1 MKFRKETLF
10 LKRKSF
16 WKLFS
21 TMLLISAFKVSNF
34 YTNLYESLL
43 TASSESII
51 SAFASIYVFIF
62 FIIKFSPVFPW
73 RKIW

>member
-10 LKRKSF
+10 LKRKSS

-21 TMLLISAFKVSNF
+21 TMLLISAFKVNN
-34 YTNLYESLL
+34 YNTNLYESLF

-51 SAFASIYVFIF
+51 SAFLS
-62 FIIKFSPVFPW
+62 K
-73 RKIW
+73 